1 MLNCYLN
8 RVANNN
14 YIILLFYDNNI
25 TMQFNSWFLH
35 FDVGIAFL
43 QAGEEMG
50 YEIRDT
56 NSEIQTGYG
65 LYQFTMRRGYRCS
78 SSKAFLQP
86 IRLRRNLHV
95 ALWSHVT
102 KVLIDPDSKRA
113 YGVEFERDGRRRV
126 ALAKREVIL
135 SAGAINSPQLL
146 MLSGENSRLYH
157 KYYYIIIFPIGKHN
171 VILHFRKSIEILSV
185 TKTLNK

>member
-1 MLNCYLN
+1 LP
-8 RVANNN
+8 RSAGV
-14 YIILLFYDNNI
+14 
-25 TMQFNSWFLH
+25 
-35 FDVGIAFL
+35 AFL

-50 YEIRDT
+50 YEIRDV

-86 IRLRRNLHV
+86 VRLRRNLHV

-102 KVLIDPDSKRA
+102 KVLIDRDTKRA
-113 YGVEFERDGRRRV
+113 YGVEFERDGHKRT
-126 ALAKREVIL
+126 ALARREVVL

-146 MLSGENSRLYH
+146 MLSGKRERTPSFAACSSRE
-157 KYYYIIIFPIGKHN
+157 K
-171 VILHFRKSIEILSV
+171 
-185 TKTLNK
+185 TKIREPSPPPTPRPLRRHA

>member
-1 MLNCYLN
+1 MTTLL
-8 RVANNN
+8 
-14 YIILLFYDNNI
+14 IHETLLIPPILTAGFA
-25 TMQFNSWFLH
+25 FLYAG
-35 FDVGIAFL
+35 VAFL

-50 YEIRDT
+50 YEIRDV

-65 LYQFTMRRGYRCS
+65 MYQFTMRRGYRCS

-86 IRLRRNLHV
+86 VRLRRNLHV

-113 YGVEFERDGRRRV
+113 YGVEFERDGRKRV
-126 ALAKREVIL
+126 ALAKREVVL

-146 MLSGENSRLYH
+146 MLSGEDSWCS
-157 KYYYIIIFPIGKHN
+157 YIIVV
-171 VILHFRKSIEILSV
+171 VILL
-185 TKTLNK
+185 

>member
-1 MLNCYLN
+1 M
-8 RVANNN
+8 
-14 YIILLFYDNNI
+14 IFFLL
-25 TMQFNSWFLH
+25 TG
-35 FDVGIAFL
+35 VAFL

-50 YEIRDT
+50 YEIRDI
-56 NSEIQTGYG
+56 NSEVQTGYG

-113 YGVEFERDGRRRV
+113 YGVEFERDGLKRT
-126 ALAKREVIL
+126 ALAKREVIM

-146 MLSGENSRLYH
+146 MLSGKDYNNNNNSVIH
-157 KYYYIIIFPIGKHN
+157 VIIYNI
-171 VILHFRKSIEILSV
+171 IL
-185 TKTLNK
+185 

>member
-1 MLNCYLN
+1 
-8 RVANNN
+8 
-14 YIILLFYDNNI
+14 
-25 TMQFNSWFLH
+25 
-35 FDVGIAFL
+35 
-43 QAGEEMG
+43 MG

-86 IRLRRNLHV
+86 VRLRRNLHV

-102 KVLIDPDSKRA
+102 KILIDQDSRRA
-113 YGVEFERDGRRRV
+113 YGVEFERDGRKRV
-126 ALAKREVIL
+126 ALAKREVVV

-146 MLSGENSRLYH
+146 MLSGKDSWLYH
-157 KYYYIIIFPIGKHN
+157 NFIIF
-171 VILHFRKSIEILSV
+171 
-185 TKTLNK
+185 